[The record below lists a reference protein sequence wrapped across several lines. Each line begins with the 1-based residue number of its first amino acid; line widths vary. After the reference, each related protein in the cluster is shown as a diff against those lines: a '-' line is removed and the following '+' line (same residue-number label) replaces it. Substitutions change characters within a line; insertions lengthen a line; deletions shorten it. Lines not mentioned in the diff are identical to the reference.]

1 MLTRIIAAISLT
13 MDCVPWGGCIGCLW
27 LAADICAM
35 VGVFVV
41 LDHGY
46 GRCWMMMCTI
56 PKKNYLYLCIQRY
69 HFLYLT

>member
-1 MLTRIIAAISLT
+1 MLTRIIAAISLM

-46 GRCWMMMCTI
+46 GRC
-56 PKKNYLYLCIQRY
+56 
-69 HFLYLT
+69 

>member
-41 LDHGY
+41 LLSLAFFRHA
-46 GRCWMMMCTI
+46 RK
-56 PKKNYLYLCIQRY
+56 PKKCTN
-69 HFLYLT
+69 